1 MQTTAEKFRE
11 KEPPMNPFHL
21 ADVRSLLGPDEPFV
35 VAVEQTLAHGHG
47 WSRAAA
53 PVAERIAISIAGA
66 IVCNHLTP
74 GQRLP
79 EKDLSAALGVSRA
92 PTREALRILERE
104 RLVDFQARR
113 GCVVAELDE
122 QEVVELFTVR
132 STLHEILFTQLMA
145 EQREQ
150 LASTIAQ
157 RLAQLDTLQH
167 GLSDHYAVGSYLL
180 NLSIVHL
187 CGNRLVA
194 DLLTS
199 IALRTLRHLRRGHAT
214 DPASVARSLHSWRAI
229 HRAVMLGDTARVL
242 SLIQERTD
250 DARTASLNA
259 TRAPQPRP
267 GLLPVLPALC

>member
-1 MQTTAEKFRE
+1 MPTNAEPLRE
-11 KEPPMNPFHL
+11 NGPRMHTLHL
-21 ADVRSLLGPDEPFV
+21 ADVRSLLAPDDPLV
-35 VAVEQTLAHGHG
+35 AAVEQTFAHGHE
-47 WSRAAA
+47 WLRTAA
-53 PVAERIAISIAGA
+53 PVAERIAISIASA
-66 IVCNHLTP
+66 IVGGQLSP

-113 GCVVAELDE
+113 GCAIVELDE
-122 QEVVELFTVR
+122 KELMELFTVR

-145 EQREQ
+145 EKRDP
-150 LASTIAQ
+150 LASLIAQ
-157 RLAQLDTLQH
+157 RLAQLDALQH
-167 GLSDHYAVGSYLL
+167 GATDNYAVGSYLL
-180 NLSIVHL
+180 NLSIINL
-187 CGNRLVA
+187 CGNQLVA
-194 DLLTS
+194 ELLTS

-259 TRAPQPRP
+259 VR
-267 GLLPVLPALC
+267 GGGPAAGRSR